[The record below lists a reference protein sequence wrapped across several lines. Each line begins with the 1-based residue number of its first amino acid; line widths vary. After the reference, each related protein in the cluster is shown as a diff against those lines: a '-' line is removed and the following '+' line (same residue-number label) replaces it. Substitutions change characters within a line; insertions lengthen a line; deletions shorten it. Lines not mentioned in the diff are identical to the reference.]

1 MRHRERVREREKRE
15 KLRRH
20 GKLDEY
26 LEKLEAEKPKTEQV
40 AAEPAVDPVDD
51 ILRRYK
57 EIKSMFAETPLHNV
71 TKLAV
76 DEKKVEKI
84 VEGLRRKKISK
95 AKIARVEDTF
105 GYESEDL
112 GGFKPKM
119 AGNTKMPAFFF
130 SNLVK
135 QNQSVFQKAEARN
148 RMQFRKVAPLIEL
161 EISDQSL
168 SI

>member
-1 MRHRERVREREKRE
+1 
-15 KLRRH
+15 
-20 GKLDEY
+20 
-26 LEKLEAEKPKTEQV
+26 
-40 AAEPAVDPVDD
+40 
-51 ILRRYK
+51 
-57 EIKSMFAETPLHNV
+57 MFAETPLHNV

>member
-15 KLRRH
+15 KLKRQ

-26 LEKLEAEKPKTEQV
+26 LEKLEAENPKPVATEPV
-40 AAEPAVDPVDD
+40 ADLVESTMKQ
-51 ILRRYK
+51 YK
-57 EIKSMFAETPLHNV
+57 ELKTLFAETTLQSV
-71 TKLAV
+71 SKFDV

-84 VEGLRRKKISK
+84 VEALKRKKISK

-135 QNQSVFQKAEARN
+135 QNQSAFQKADARN
-148 RMQFRKVAPLIEL
+148 RMQFRKVAPNIEL

>member
-15 KLRRH
+15 KLKRH

-26 LEKLEAEKPKTEQV
+26 LEKLEAENPKPVATEHVVDQV
-40 AAEPAVDPVDD
+40 EATMKK
-51 ILRRYK
+51 YK
-57 EIKSMFAETPLHNV
+57 ELKSLFAETTLQSV
-71 TKLAV
+71 SKFDV

-84 VEGLRRKKISK
+84 VEALKRKKISK
-95 AKIARVEDTF
+95 AKIARVEDKF

-135 QNQSVFQKAEARN
+135 QNQSAFLKADTRN
-148 RMQFRKVAPLIEL
+148 RMQFRKVAPNIEL